1 MDSNRMKSTYMLR
14 ILAGAYLIYIA
25 YSLVGGYVKG
35 ESPSFWIALAGIAFG
50 IIGAGL
56 LYFSIKGWIRCTKAA
71 NDPDPEPEDDK
82 KEEDEKRAE

>member
-25 YSLVGGYVKG
+25 DSLVGGYVKG
-35 ESPSFWIALAGIAFG
+35 ETPSFWIALAGAAFG

-71 NDPDPEPEDDK
+71 NDTEPEPEDEK
-82 KEEDEKRAE
+82 EEEDEKRAE